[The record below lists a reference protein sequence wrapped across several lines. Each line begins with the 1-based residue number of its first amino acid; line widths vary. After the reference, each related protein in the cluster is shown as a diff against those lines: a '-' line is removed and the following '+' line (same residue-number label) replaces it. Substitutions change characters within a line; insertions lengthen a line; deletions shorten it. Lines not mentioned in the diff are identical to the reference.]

1 MTRTTAAALLLAAT
15 SVLGACARPLN
26 DRPTIGGRLTTGTFA
41 MPTASGTPALDTH
54 AGLDRSAWP
63 GQVFLVPVDGSV
75 HGPVWHGDVRFADT
89 TARQNGLMPTAE
101 TALELDGGTGNAQAL
116 EAVVAPFASLIDVA
130 LFPVRLF
137 VDPPFANRQSP
148 EWLYKRSQQGGWS
161 SATIAP
167 PPPPSAS
174 PEPETPVAAAAS
186 GGSVG

>member
-1 MTRTTAAALLLAAT
+1 MTRQSLAALALAAVFA
-15 SVLGACARPLN
+15 SGCARPLN

-41 MPTASGTPALDTH
+41 APIATTPALDTH

-75 HGPVWHGDVRFADT
+75 HGPVWHADLRFANT
-89 TARQNGLMPTAE
+89 TARQQGLMPTAE

-116 EAVVAPFASLIDVA
+116 EAVVAPFASLVDVA

-161 SATIAP
+161 SATVTTPLAAT
-167 PPPPSAS
+167 PSPAYLADDGYTV
-174 PEPETPVAAAAS
+174 EDAR
-186 GGSVG
+186 